1 MHDEI
6 KAEMLRNL
14 GQEGLELIIEIIKRT
29 WNEGNMLK
37 DWETDIILPIFKKG
51 GKETVQ
57 ITEKLH
63 L

>member
-6 KAEMLRNL
+6 KAEMLKNL

-51 GKETVQ
+51 GKDTVQ